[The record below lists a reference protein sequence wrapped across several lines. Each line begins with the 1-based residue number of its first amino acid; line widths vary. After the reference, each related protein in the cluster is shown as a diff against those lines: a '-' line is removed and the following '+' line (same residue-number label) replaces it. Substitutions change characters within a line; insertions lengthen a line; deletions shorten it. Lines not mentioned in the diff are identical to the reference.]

1 MGKVDNMLDEMIRMP
16 HPPDDLPA
24 RHVYMYSCHETE
36 KELCLLELK
45 ELLGVSPG
53 QEEGW
58 LFADRTVDPD
68 RSPFLTARVDLLFT
82 GSNVEVISAQ
92 AEHLTLLK
100 PSFKVVCLK
109 AGNFPAYEE
118 QRRLERLVGARIRG
132 KAEMKEPD
140 TVLGLMAASG
150 QWLLGVVIKPMRDW
164 RNRIEK
170 PQNYSTGLSVK
181 VARALVNIAAPSAK
195 GLTLIDPCCGMGNV
209 LIEALSMDVVAEGCD
224 INPLAVQ
231 GARTNLRHF
240 GYPDGLVRLGDM
252 NDLTG
257 AYDSAV
263 LDMPYNLCSV
273 LPSED
278 RQRMLASLRRLASRA
293 VIVSTELLEDELS
306 LAGWSVLGYA
316 RASKGRF
323 VRHIW
328 LCE

>member
-1 MGKVDNMLDEMIRMP
+1 MENVDNMLEKLIRMT

-24 RHVYMYSCHETE
+24 RHVYTYACHETE

-45 ELLGVSPG
+45 ELLGASPG

-68 RSPFLTARVDLLFT
+68 RSPFLTARIDLVLT
-82 GSNVEVISAQ
+82 GSTLDVIAAQ

-100 PSFKVVCLK
+100 PFFKVVCLK
-109 AGNFPAYEE
+109 AGNFPDYDE

-140 TVLGLMAASG
+140 TVLGLMAAGG
-150 QWLLGVVIKPMRDW
+150 QWLLGVVIKPVREW

-170 PQNYSTGLSVK
+170 PYNYSTGLSVK
-181 VARALVNIAAPSAK
+181 IARALVNIAAPNSK
-195 GLTLIDPCCGMGNV
+195 NLSLLDPCCGMGNV
-209 LIEALSMDVVAEGCD
+209 LIEALSMDMAAEGCD

-231 GARTNLRHF
+231 GARTNLKHF
-240 GYPDGLVRLGDM
+240 GYPDGLVRLGDI

-273 LPSED
+273 LPPED
-278 RQRMLASLRRLASRA
+278 RLRMLASLRRLATRA
-293 VIVSTELLEDELS
+293 VIVSTEPVEDDLP